1 MKKNLLSLIAM
12 ALVAIGMQAQTWTA
26 PVAPD
31 SPYEKTDYVADGATL
46 YYVYNVGCGQF
57 VTGSNSWSTQISLE
71 TEGLP
76 HLEVVI
82 EPMSEDEEEFYPG
95 AVKIRLN
102 PARSQTVNGA
112 NGARSFTGTYW
123 FRDGVEHGFVDRGSQ
138 ASWYWNLTKTDKGYY
153 YWQSLPDQGFNADG
167 TEYAAGKGAGEPVV
181 FNAAKTD
188 PNVEWQFVPVEG
200 YNSDV
205 AEAMAAQ
212 FKVYD
217 AKVALYN
224 LAVSIVDEGLE
235 VDYEQ
240 YTSVYNGSDL
250 EALEAAFQ
258 ALSRAY
264 MEAKVAELGKD
275 AAPDNPVDFTS
286 LLVNPNFSTGD
297 IKGWVCTF
305 KSGTNATN
313 IGYQYSAGTSNI
325 TMPDGTV
332 DLGYINGEAYLS
344 KFIEAWSESA
354 ARYNSNLSYS
364 AIGDAELQQTV
375 QFLPA
380 GKYQFTVDCIANQQ
394 YQSDQNPVSG
404 VQLFATGGEIDKY
417 IEIHTGNGVPEH
429 YELTFASTGGDLVLG
444 LRTRNTTANWI
455 AADNF
460 TLQYYG
466 PVDPWQITLETFL
479 DDYDYE
485 YDIDEVMANATI
497 KENLETAI
505 DEARAAIDDVDADY
519 KAAYDTALAALEA
532 WKASA
537 NDYKSLKNLINRAQS
552 DAEAYADIEG
562 LGEQVSV
569 KYDEYNDAYED
580 GTATTEQI
588 NEWIAGYNEFIVGAV
603 RAALPTAT
611 EEKPVPATAL
621 GINMGYENNAKDG
634 WTCDKGWTVRAHTAE
649 VFHDTF
655 VLTQTLENMPAG
667 KYVVKAKAFYR
678 TTDNENNYNS
688 FVDGTDEILTF
699 LTAGSN
705 KAPVKNQAAGAIEA
719 DAAPYSGYAET
730 VGTQTDEDGN
740 VISEGSGIW
749 VPNNMESAEIAFNLN
764 DAYACEVSTYLVND
778 GSLTFGIR
786 NDGEVLDN
794 AWSIWSQFE
803 LIYYGKSASGLYEQL
818 VALKDQATEMIEAG
832 KADMVVAAGE
842 KLNDAVNA
850 AEAAKA
856 SDSEATL
863 TNIINQLVEAMEY
876 TDAGKALAEKL
887 MDIVAV
893 YDAKYA
899 ESIDEGIV
907 SSDETFEAML
917 YEVGEAVATEQ
928 FESNEQIQAWVDNLP
943 ATWISYVMGQDGVE
957 TATAEEPADVTAILF
972 NPDFDGGNANYWTV
986 DAMGQ
991 NNGYQNNSTY
1001 TNDSEGTLPE
1011 EEVVLLDQFIECWR
1025 SGAILTD
1032 GAISQKLGAALPQ
1045 GTYILQAEGHAVRQ
1059 MGYPE
1064 GGIQGVNLTVT
1075 DGTKSWETPMG
1086 VPEGVSSASPARYQ
1100 VVFESDGKTI
1110 LTVGLFVKETNANW
1124 IAADNFK
1131 LFYAGSDYDAIE
1143 SIAADAIANKP
1154 NAIYNLAGQRVQKAV
1169 KGLYIING
1177 KKVVVK

>member
-1 MKKNLLSLIAM
+1 MKKKLLSLIAM

-31 SPYEKTDYVADGATL
+31 SPYEKIDYVADGTTA
-46 YYVYNVGCGQF
+46 YYLYNVGCGQF
-57 VTGSNSWSTQISLE
+57 VTGANAWATQISLG
-71 TEGLP
+71 TDSKP
-76 HLEVVI
+76 YMSVVV
-82 EPMSEDEEEFYPG
+82 EPLGEDEVDIYPD
-95 AVKIRLN
+95 AVKLKLN
-102 PARSQTVNGA
+102 G
-112 NGARSFTGTYW
+112 SFTFYGGNGYEGGRGISNTYM

-138 ASWYWNLTKTDKGYY
+138 ASWYWNFTKTANGNY
-153 YWQSLPDQGFNADG
+153 YWQSLPEQGFNTDG
-167 TEYAAGKGAGEPVV
+167 SEYAAGQTPGAPVV
-181 FNAAKTD
+181 FNAAKTAS
-188 PNVEWQFVPVEG
+188 NVEWQFVAVEG
-200 YNSDV
+200 FDPSA
-205 AEAMAAQ
+205 AESMAAL
-212 FKVYD
+212 FEVYE
-217 AKVALYN
+217 AKLALYN
-224 LAVSIVDEGLE
+224 LAVAIVDEGLE

-250 EALEAAFQ
+250 EALKAAYEP
-258 ALSRAY
+258 LHRAY

-286 LLVNPNFSTGD
+286 MLVNPTFEGN
-297 IKGWVCTF
+297 INGWVCTF

-313 IGYQYSAGTSNI
+313 IGYQGASYTNG
-325 TMPDGTV
+325 DV
-332 DLGYINGEAYLS
+332 QIN
-344 KFIEAWSESA
+344 KFIEAWANNGTSFNPDRTFSTLG
-354 ARYNSNLSYS
+354 N
-364 AIGDAELQQTV
+364 AELQQTV
-375 QFLPA
+375 QYLPA
-380 GKYQFTVDCIANQQ
+380 GKYQFTVDCIAVQQ
-394 YQSDQNPVSG
+394 WQSAENPVTG

-417 IEIHTGNGVPEH
+417 TEIHTGNEKPEH
-429 YELTFASTGGDLVLG
+429 FEVNFASTGGDLVLG
-444 LRTRNTTANWI
+444 LRTRNTSANWI

-460 TLQYYG
+460 TLTYYG
-466 PVDPWQITLETFL
+466 PVDPYQITLEEFL
-479 DDYDYE
+479 EDYDYT
-485 YDIDEVMANATI
+485 YDIDETMTNATV

-505 DEARAAIDDVDADY
+505 DEARAAIDDIDADY
-519 KAAYDTALAALEA
+519 KAAYETALAALEA

-537 NDYKSLKNLINRAQS
+537 NDYKTLKNLINRAEA
-552 DAEAYADIEG
+552 DAAAYAGIEG

-580 GTATTEQI
+580 GTATAEQI